1 MCLAVPLKLTH
12 IDGNDGVAER
22 DGVSRRV
29 RLDFIKEPRLGEYVI
44 IHAGFAIE
52 RLDEARALADIKAA
66 EEIEDEIRKLRV

>member
-1 MCLAVPLKLTH
+1 MCLAVPLKLTE
-12 IDGNDGVAER
+12 IDGNEGVAER

-52 RLDEARALADIKAA
+52 RLNEAKALEDIKAA
-66 EEIEDEIRKLRV
+66 EEIEEELRKLYV